1 MDEPLSIK
9 LVDDSVLINDDLE
22 ISFRRTVRVLDNYQK
37 SHLPPDL
44 GAFPLRSISGHATK
58 PDLETT
64 AKGGLF
70 SPMYQEYENK
80 LNTEPS

>member
-9 LVDDSVLINDDLE
+9 LVDDSVLINDDIE
-22 ISFRRTVRVLDNYQK
+22 ISFRRTVCPLDNYQK

-44 GAFPLRSISGHATK
+44 GVFPLRSISGHATK

-70 SPMYQEYENK
+70 YPMYQEYENK